1 MAGEPVAGEKMNAS
15 KIETKRVLV
24 CDDELP
30 ITRLLQASLERQG
43 HSVVVAHDGREALEA
58 IAEREFDVI
67 VLDWLMPYV
76 DGLEVLRKIRSSS
89 RHKDVKVVM
98 LSTLAQDADIV
109 EGTQAGADHYLTKP
123 FNPNELYG
131 LIADL

>member
-1 MAGEPVAGEKMNAS
+1 MNVS
-15 KIETKRVLV
+15 KIGTKRVLV

-58 IAEREFDVI
+58 MADREFDVI

-76 DGLEVLRKIRSSS
+76 DGLEVLREVRSSV
-89 RHKDVKVVM
+89 RHQNVKVVM

-109 EGTQAGADHYLTKP
+109 EGTRAGADHYLTKP
-123 FNPNELYG
+123 FNPNELYTI
-131 LIADL
+131 IADL

>member
-1 MAGEPVAGEKMNAS
+1 MNAS